1 LHFLILKDWNKKKH
15 WKNNNTITRVS
26 YEERKTHNKIVPTLK
41 PYTPH
46 KDLPFICFC
55 ENPLTPFVIL
65 HCLDLQFSRFHSFS
79 LFLSWV
85 NYQFSCWRKKKLP
98 FFFTIMSTLLGI
110 LAEKISILR
119 SFCRIFCWGGWRFE
133 KFFNWCSFGLFQFE
147 GDLVGFFGIE
157 NFSLWIGGVFF
168 FTVLINF

>member
-46 KDLPFICFC
+46 KDLLFICFC

-65 HCLDLQFSRFHSFS
+65 QCLDLQFWRFHSFS
-79 LFLSWV
+79 LSLSWV
-85 NYQFSCWRKKKLP
+85 NYQFSCWRKKSCLFSLQLWVP
-98 FFFTIMSTLLGI
+98 FWGFCLKRFQFCAAFAEFFVGVVEGS
-110 LAEKISILR
+110 R
-119 SFCRIFCWGGWRFE
+119 SFSIAVALVCSNLKEIWWVSLELRIFHSE
-133 KFFNWCSFGLFQFE
+133 
-147 GDLVGFFGIE
+147 
-157 NFSLWIGGVFF
+157 
-168 FTVLINF
+168 